1 MNNPK
6 DIRWRQRFE
15 NFSKALEHLREALA
29 LKNPSEL
36 ERAGAIQFFEIVF
49 ELGWKTMQDYLKDLG
64 YNQKGPRPVIKKAF
78 EIEIINK
85 GDVWLKMLNDRNAS
99 AHLYDEEEIEAIL
112 VKIRETYLPVLEE
125 LKKVLS
131 KL

>member
-1 MNNPK
+1 
-6 DIRWRQRFE
+6 
-15 NFSKALEHLREALA
+15 
-29 LKNPSEL
+29 
-36 ERAGAIQFFEIVF
+36 
-49 ELGWKTMQDYLKDLG
+49 MQDYLEDLG

-78 EIEIINK
+78 EVEIINK
-85 GDVWLKMLNDRNAS
+85 GDVWLKMLNDRNTN